1 MIWGMIQN
9 TKNNE
14 TNNWEDSLENAINNL
29 NYIDASHHP
38 MVTAERLENALKSI
52 AQAYVDVTTSED
64 LHSFNNANECKEYL
78 ADTMKRDV

>member
-14 TNNWEDSLENAINNL
+14 TNNWEDSLENALNNI

-38 MVTAERLENALKSI
+38 MVTAERLEYALKSI
-52 AQAYVDVTTSED
+52 AQGKHVRVNVNILKLVADSIFED
-64 LHSFNNANECKEYL
+64 HAN
-78 ADTMKRDV
+78 

>member
-1 MIWGMIQN
+1 M
-9 TKNNE
+9 NNE

-38 MVTAERLENALKSI
+38 MVIAERLEHALKWT
-52 AQAYVDVTTSED
+52 ARAYVDITTSED
-64 LHSFNNANECKEYL
+64 YGFALYNDANECKESL